1 MNIRRIQALWS
12 HAESIARAARNP
24 RAVLLLFGATVPALL
39 FTLDL
44 RGAIAVGCVLGSF
57 SILALIRLKQRPVRT
72 QFKLNDALAFR
83 DDLTGLPN
91 RRFFSEQL
99 HICLSTPIPKGDY
112 TAVFFLDLDKF
123 KGINDALGHMAGDR
137 FLIEIAT
144 RVKACVPP
152 SALFARFAGDEFTLL
167 VPEVKSREEVVA
179 IAQEIM
185 RQFETE
191 VVINNHRLWANT
203 SIGIAMV
210 DSPRPNASDLL
221 SMADAALYHAKAQG
235 RGKYVI
241 FEPTLPI
248 PSAKTMSLDA
258 DIRTAV
264 QRGELVLHYQ
274 PIFNLSNLEIIGLE
288 ALIRWEHPHLGLL
301 RPDAFIHLAEETGVI
316 TTIGEWVIDTACERL
331 GAWQGLYG
339 QDLTMSVNLSAL
351 QFRQRDILSH
361 IAGATARAGLRA
373 GTLQLEITET
383 VLIEDEDQTAS
394 MLEELRSLGF
404 AIVIDDF
411 GVGYSSLSYLR
422 RFEIDAL
429 KLDRS
434 FLTGIADKRGDALI
448 RGAIQ
453 LAHSLEAVV
462 VAEGIERPEHIEFLR
477 EAGCDFGQGY
487 LLGRPMTERQLMEQ
501 VTHNGLAW
509 AQDIKAARA
518 A

>member
-1 MNIRRIQALWS
+1 MLV
-12 HAESIARAARNP
+12 AA
-24 RAVLLLFGATVPALL
+24 GMIPAL
-39 FTLDL
+39 FFALDL
-44 RGAIAVGCVLGSF
+44 RLEISLSASLGAFV
-57 SILALIRLKQRPVRT
+57 ALLYYRRRHRSPRVAIQSR
-72 QFKLNDALAFR
+72 DALAFR

-91 RRFFSEQL
+91 RRFFFEEL
-99 HICLSTPIPKGDY
+99 HACLSTPLPKDHF

-137 FLIEIAT
+137 FLIEISD
-144 RVKACVPP
+144 RIRKCVPP
-152 SALFARFAGDEFTLL
+152 DALFARFAGDEFTLL
-167 VPEVKSREEVVA
+167 VPTVRNRAEVVA
-179 IAQEIM
+179 IAQTIM
-185 RQFETE
+185 SQFETE
-191 VVINNHRLWANT
+191 VIVSGHRLWANT

-210 DSPRPNASDLL
+210 SSPRPNASDLL

-235 RGKYVI
+235 RGKFII

-248 PSAKTMSLDA
+248 PSARSMSLDA

-264 QRGELVLHYQ
+264 DRGELVLHYQ
-274 PIFNLSNLEIIGLE
+274 PIFSLDSLKITGLE

-301 RPDAFIHLAEETGVI
+301 KPDAFIHLAEETGVI
-316 TTIGEWVIDTACERL
+316 KTIGEWVIDTATERL
-331 GAWQGLYG
+331 SAWQSLYG
-339 QDLTMSVNLSAL
+339 AELTMSVNLSAL
-351 QFRQRDILSH
+351 QFKQRDILSH
-361 IAGATARAGLRA
+361 IAGATARAGLRT

-383 VLIEDEDQTAS
+383 VLIDDQDQTAS

-462 VAEGIERPEHIEFLR
+462 IAEGIERPEHIEFLR

-509 AQDIKAARA
+509 VQDIKLATAARA
-518 A
+518 S

>member
-1 MNIRRIQALWS
+1 LSKLLAFDTRPFILLVAGLIPAVFFALDLPPG
-12 HAESIARAARNP
+12 IALLVPLIALS
-24 RAVLLLFGATVPALL
+24 VLLAVYRRRRPRRVVPQ
-39 FTLDL
+39 T
-44 RGAIAVGCVLGSF
+44 R
-57 SILALIRLKQRPVRT
+57 
-72 QFKLNDALAFR
+72 DALAFY

-91 RRFFSEQL
+91 RRFFFEEL
-99 HICLSTPIPKGDY
+99 HACLNTPISKGHF

-137 FLIEIAT
+137 FLIEISS
-144 RVKACVPP
+144 RIKNCVPAD
-152 SALFARFAGDEFTLL
+152 ALFARFAGDEFTLL
-167 VPEVKSREEVVA
+167 VPSVRTRDEVVA
-179 IAQEIM
+179 IAQRIM
-185 RQFETE
+185 TQFETE
-191 VVINNHRLWANT
+191 VIISGHRLWANT

-210 DSPRPNASDLL
+210 GSPRPSASDLL

-235 RGKYVI
+235 RGKFII

-248 PSAKTMSLDA
+248 PSAKSMSLDA

-264 QRGELVLHYQ
+264 DRGELVLHYQ
-274 PIFNLSNLEIIGLE
+274 PIFSMENLEIVGLE

-316 TTIGEWVIDTACERL
+316 KTIGEWVIDTATERL
-331 GAWQGLYG
+331 SAWQSLYG
-339 QDLTMSVNLSAL
+339 EDLTMSVNLSAL
-351 QFRQRDILSH
+351 QFKQRDILSH
-361 IAGATARAGLRA
+361 IAGATQRAGLRA

-383 VLIEDEDQTAS
+383 VLIDDQDQTAS

-434 FLTGIADKRGDALI
+434 FLTGIADKRGDALN

-477 EAGCDFGQGY
+477 EASCDFGQGY

-501 VTHNGLAW
+501 VTHHGLSW
-509 AQDIKAARA
+509 VQDIKAEKAARA